1 MKPPALFAL
10 LAKEFRT
17 QIRGSRP
24 ALFLSVYIGLLLLA
38 LLWLYSTLVGQVQQ
52 GAPLIGPQI
61 GQALFV
67 GLTLAVQVLLV
78 FLAPAITLNSISSE
92 HERGTYDI
100 LLATPLSAASIVL
113 TKLIVGIA
121 FAGLLLIAALP
132 LYSIVVLFGGVQPSD
147 LWRVLITV
155 ALTAVLGCTLGLTCS
170 VLTRQTYTATLLC
183 YALLVAVT
191 AGTLFAANIWSAL
204 NNLAAAPTR
213 YLVANPLSAVA
224 SALAQA
230 QPPGIVTVDILR
242 PATLLGLLTRGSLNL
257 NAGSE
262 VALPFY
268 RASWMLY
275 SGLTLVG
282 LWLSLHTVEAA
293 QYRRFWRLSIT
304 DAVVLVVLVVWA
316 AAAWFTRA
324 WWQAGLP

>member
-1 MKPPALFAL
+1 MNQPALFAL

-24 ALFLSVYIGLLLLA
+24 ALFLSVYIGLLLFA
-38 LLWLYSTLVGQVQQ
+38 LLWLYKTLVGQVQQ

-100 LLATPLSAASIVL
+100 LLATPLPAAGIVF

-132 LYSIVVLFGGVQPSD
+132 LYSIVVLFGGVQPED
-147 LWRVLITV
+147 LGRVLLTV
-155 ALTAVLGCTLGLTCS
+155 VLTAVLGCTLGLACS
-170 VLTRQTYTATLLC
+170 IITRQTYTATLLC
-183 YALLVAVT
+183 YALLVTVT

-204 NNLAAAPTR
+204 HGLAAAPTR
-213 YLVANPLSAVA
+213 YLVANPLSAAA

-230 QPPGIVTVDILR
+230 QPPGIVTVDVLR
-242 PATLLGLLTRGSLNL
+242 PAALLGLLTRGSLNL
-257 NAGSE
+257 SGGSA
-262 VALPFY
+262 VVLPFF
-268 RASWMLY
+268 RASWMF
-275 SGLTLVG
+275 SVGLTLVL
-282 LWLSLHTVEAA
+282 LWLSLHTVEATR
-293 QYRRFWRLSIT
+293 YRRFWRISRT
-304 DAVVLVVLVVWA
+304 DVVLLGLLLVWGGV
-316 AAAWFTRA
+316 AWVSRA
-324 WWQAGLP
+324 WWLAGLT